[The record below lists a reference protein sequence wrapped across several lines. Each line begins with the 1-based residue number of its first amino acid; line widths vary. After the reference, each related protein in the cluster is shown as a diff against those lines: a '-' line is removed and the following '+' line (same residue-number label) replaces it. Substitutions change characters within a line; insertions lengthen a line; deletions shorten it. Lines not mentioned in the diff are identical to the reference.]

1 MYQDFSM
8 GVGFE
13 FIVDPESAE
22 DILSVIERYGVGAS
36 IIGKCLEAEEGNTL
50 KIESSKGSYSYI

>member
-1 MYQDFSM
+1 M

-22 DILSVIERYGVGAS
+22 DILSLIEGYGVGAS
-36 IIGKCLEAEEGNTL
+36 IIGKCLEAQESNTL
-50 KIESSKGSYSYI
+50 MIESGKGSYSYT